1 MMLRL
6 LGKDAAMQKTFL
18 LALVL
23 VTAPVVA
30 SAPRAQAQDSFP
42 ASRVTIVVPSPA
54 GSTTDT
60 LARLVAEQ
68 LSQSWAKPVIVENN
82 SRGLNAGGEQ
92 VSRAQPDGYTL
103 LVSPPLP
110 LTVAHLLFKEI
121 GYQPDKFVPVSLLAK
136 IANVLAVRK
145 DLPARTVQEL
155 VAYGRANP
163 GKLTYASQG
172 GGSTAHLS
180 GAQLEI
186 RAGIKMV
193 HVPYRGAAPAL
204 NDLIAGHIDMFFD
217 TLTTSV
223 PLHQANKIR
232 IMAVAG
238 DERAPTL
245 PDVPTIAESG
255 LPGFRSITWF
265 AMVGPPALPPALAAR
280 INRDVVE
287 ILMRPAV
294 RAKLRDLRLDPVI
307 GAPADA
313 ARFFAEETELWGKV
327 IREANVTVQ

>member
-1 MMLRL
+1 
-6 LGKDAAMQKTFL
+6 MQKTLF
-18 LALVL
+18 LALFL
-23 VTAPVVA
+23 ALA
-30 SAPRAQAQDSFP
+30 AGAPRAAAQDSFP
-42 ASRVTIVVPSPA
+42 AGRVTIVVPSPA
-54 GSTTDT
+54 GSTTDA

-68 LSQSWAKPVIVENN
+68 LGQSWGKPVIVENN
-82 SRGLNAGGEQ
+82 ARGINAGAEQ
-92 VSRAQPDGYTL
+92 VARAQPNGHTL

-110 LTVAHLLFKEI
+110 LTVAHLLYKEI

-136 IANVLAVRK
+136 IANVLAVRS
-145 DLPARTVQEL
+145 DLPARSVQEL
-155 VAYGRANP
+155 VAYGKANP

-172 GGSTAHLS
+172 AGSTAHLS

-193 HVPYRGAAPAL
+193 HVPYRGSAPAL

-223 PLHQANKIR
+223 PLHQADKIR

-238 DERAPTL
+238 TERAPAL
-245 PDVPTIAESG
+245 PDIPTIAEQG

-265 AMVGPPALPPALAAR
+265 AMAGPPGTPAALAGR

-287 ILMRPAV
+287 ILQRPAV
-294 RAKLRDLRLDPVI
+294 SAKLRDLRLEPMI
-307 GAPADA
+307 GTPADA
-313 ARFFAEETELWGKV
+313 AKFFAEETELWGGV

>member
-1 MMLRL
+1 MTMH
-6 LGKDAAMQKTFL
+6 KTIL
-18 LALVL
+18 LALFL
-23 VTAPVVA
+23 AIAA
-30 SAPRAQAQDSFP
+30 SAPHAKAQDSFP
-42 ASRVTIVVPSPA
+42 ASRVTVVVPSPA
-54 GSTTDT
+54 GSTTDA

-68 LSQSWAKPVIVENN
+68 LSQSWGKPVIVENN

-92 VSRAQPDGYTL
+92 AARAQPDGYTL

-155 VAYGRANP
+155 VAYGKANP
-163 GKLTYASQG
+163 AKLTYGSQG

-223 PLHQANKIR
+223 PLHQADKIR

-238 DERAPTL
+238 DERTPTL
-245 PDVPTIAESG
+245 PDIPTIAESG
-255 LPGFRSITWF
+255 LPSFRSITWF
-265 AMVGPPALPPALAAR
+265 AMVGPPAMPAALAAR

-287 ILMRPAV
+287 ILQRPAV
-294 RAKLRDLRLDPVI
+294 SAKLRDLRLEPMI
-307 GAPADA
+307 GTPADA
-313 ARFFAEETELWGKV
+313 ARFFAEESELWGKV
-327 IREANVTVQ
+327 IREAGVTVQ

>member
-1 MMLRL
+1 
-6 LGKDAAMQKTFL
+6 MQKTFL

-23 VTAPVVA
+23 ATVVA

-42 ASRVTIVVPSPA
+42 ASRVTMVVPSPA
-54 GSTTDT
+54 GSTTDA

-68 LSQSWAKPVIVENN
+68 LSQSWDKPVIVENN

-92 VSRAQPDGYTL
+92 AARAQPDGYTL

-121 GYQPDKFVPVSLLAK
+121 GYQPDKFVPVSLLTK

-145 DLPARTVQEL
+145 DLPVRTVQEL
-155 VAYGRANP
+155 VAYGKVNP

-223 PLHQANKIR
+223 PLHQADKIR

-245 PDVPTIAESG
+245 PDIPTIAESG

-265 AMVGPPALPPALAAR
+265 AMVGPPVMPAALAAR
-280 INRDVVE
+280 INRDVVD
-287 ILMRPAV
+287 ILQRPAV
-294 RAKLRDLRLDPVI
+294 SAKLRDLRLDPMI
-307 GAPADA
+307 GTPADA

>member
-1 MMLRL
+1 M
-6 LGKDAAMQKTFL
+6 KDMTMQKTVFPALFL
-18 LALVL
+18 AMLVS
-23 VTAPVVA
+23 TAPTV
-30 SAPRAQAQDSFP
+30 AQDSFP

-54 GSTTDT
+54 GSTTDA

-68 LSQSWAKPVIVENN
+68 LGQSWGKPVIVENN
-82 SRGLNAGGEQ
+82 ARGLNAGAEQ
-92 VSRAQPDGYTL
+92 VARAQPDGHTL

-110 LTVAHLLFKEI
+110 LTVAHLLYKEI

-145 DLPARTVQEL
+145 DLPARSVPEL
-155 VAYGRANP
+155 VAYGKANP

-172 GGSTAHLS
+172 AGSTAHLS

-193 HVPYRGAAPAL
+193 HVPYRGSAPAL

-223 PLHQANKIR
+223 PLHQADKIR

-238 DERAPTL
+238 TERTPVL
-245 PDVPTIAESG
+245 PDVPTIAEQG

-265 AMVGPPALPPALAAR
+265 AMAGPPNMPAALATR
-280 INRDVVE
+280 INRDVVH
-287 ILMRPAV
+287 ILQQPTAS
-294 RAKLRDLRLDPVI
+294 AKLRDLRLEPMI
-307 GAPADA
+307 GTPADA
-313 ARFFAEETELWGKV
+313 AKFFAEETELWGGV
-327 IREANVTVQ
+327 IREAKVSVQ

>member
-1 MMLRL
+1 MTMYKTIL
-6 LGKDAAMQKTFL
+6 LGLFLAM
-18 LALVL
+18 A
-23 VTAPVVA
+23 A
-30 SAPRAQAQDSFP
+30 SAPRAQTQDGFP
-42 ASRVTIVVPSPA
+42 ANRVTIMVPSPA
-54 GSTTDT
+54 GSTTDA

-68 LSQSWAKPVIVENN
+68 LSQSWGRPVIVENN

-92 VSRAQPDGYTL
+92 AARAQGDGYTL

-155 VAYGRANP
+155 VAYGKANP

-223 PLHQANKIR
+223 PLHQADKIR

-245 PDVPTIAESG
+245 PDIPTIAESG
-255 LPGFRSITWF
+255 MPGFRSITWF
-265 AMVGPPALPPALAAR
+265 ALVGPPAMPAALAAR
-280 INRDVVE
+280 INRDVVD
-287 ILMRPAV
+287 ILQRPAV
-294 RAKLRDLRLDPVI
+294 SAKLRDLRLDPMI
-307 GAPADA
+307 GTPADA

>member
-1 MMLRL
+1 MYKAL
-6 LGKDAAMQKTFL
+6 L

-23 VTAPVVA
+23 AMTANE
-30 SAPRAQAQDSFP
+30 PRAQAQDSFP
-42 ASRVTIVVPSPA
+42 TSRVTIVVPSPA
-54 GSTTDT
+54 GSTTDA

-92 VSRAQPDGYTL
+92 AARAQPDGYTL

-145 DLPARTVQEL
+145 DLPASTVQEL
-155 VAYGRANP
+155 IAYGKANP
-163 GKLTYASQG
+163 GKLTYGSQG

-223 PLHQANKIR
+223 PLHQSDKIR

-238 DERAPTL
+238 DERTPTL
-245 PDVPTIAESG
+245 PDIPTIAESG

-265 AMVGPPALPPALAAR
+265 AMVGPPAMPAALAAR
-280 INRDVVE
+280 INRDVVD
-287 ILMRPAV
+287 ILQRPV
-294 RAKLRDLRLDPVI
+294 VSAKLRDLRLDPMI
-307 GAPADA
+307 GTPADA
-313 ARFFAEETELWGKV
+313 AKFFAEETELWGKV

>member
-1 MMLRL
+1 MRKDMTMHKTLL
-6 LGKDAAMQKTFL
+6 LG
-18 LALVL
+18 LVL
-23 VTAPVVA
+23 AAAPVVA
-30 SAPRAQAQDSFP
+30 SAPRAQAQDGFP

-54 GSTTDT
+54 GSTTDA

-68 LSQSWAKPVIVENN
+68 LSQSWGKPVIIENN

-92 VSRAQPDGYTL
+92 VARAQPDGHTL

-145 DLPARTVQEL
+145 DLPARSVQEL
-155 VAYGRANP
+155 VAYDKANP

-204 NDLIAGHIDMFFD
+204 NDLMAGHIDMFFD

-223 PLHQANKIR
+223 PLHQADKIR

-245 PDVPTIAESG
+245 PDIPTIAESG

-265 AMVGPPALPPALAAR
+265 ALVGPPAMPAPLAAR
-280 INRDVVE
+280 INRDVVD
-287 ILMRPAV
+287 ILQRPAV
-294 RAKLRDLRLDPVI
+294 SAKLRDLRLDPMI
-307 GAPADA
+307 GTPADA

-327 IREANVTVQ
+327 IREANVIVQ

>member
-1 MMLRL
+1 MT
-6 LGKDAAMQKTFL
+6 MQKTLLLGLL
-18 LALVL
+18 LAMS
-23 VTAPVVA
+23 PDVA

-54 GSTTDT
+54 GSTTDA

-68 LSQSWAKPVIVENN
+68 LSQSWGKPVIVENN

-92 VSRAQPDGYTL
+92 VARAQPDGYTL

-155 VAYGRANP
+155 VAYGKVNP
-163 GKLTYASQG
+163 GKLTYGSQG

-186 RAGIKMV
+186 RAGVKMV

-223 PLHQANKIR
+223 PLHQADKIR

-245 PDVPTIAESG
+245 PDIPTIAESG

-265 AMVGPPALPPALAAR
+265 AMVGPPAMPAALAAR
-280 INRDVVE
+280 INRDVVD
-287 ILMRPAV
+287 ILRRPAV
-294 RAKLRDLRLDPVI
+294 SAKLRDLRLDPMI
-307 GAPADA
+307 GTPADA
-313 ARFFAEETELWGKV
+313 TRFFAEETELWSKV

>member
-1 MMLRL
+1 
-6 LGKDAAMQKTFL
+6 MQKTIFL
-18 LALVL
+18 TLFLAL
-23 VTAPVVA
+23 TA
-30 SAPRAQAQDSFP
+30 SAPRAAAQDSFP

-54 GSTTDT
+54 GSTTDA

-68 LSQSWAKPVIVENN
+68 LGQSWGKPVIVENN
-82 SRGLNAGGEQ
+82 ARGLNAGAEQ
-92 VSRAQPDGYTL
+92 VARAQPDGHTL

-110 LTVAHLLFKEI
+110 LTVAHLLYKEI

-136 IANVLAVRK
+136 IANVLAVRR
-145 DLPARTVQEL
+145 DLPARSVHEL
-155 VAYGRANP
+155 VAYGKANP

-172 GGSTAHLS
+172 AGSTAHLS

-193 HVPYRGAAPAL
+193 HVPYRGSAPAL

-223 PLHQANKIR
+223 PLHQADKIR

-238 DERAPTL
+238 SERAPAL
-245 PDVPTIAESG
+245 PDVPTIAEQG

-265 AMVGPPALPPALAAR
+265 AMAGPPSMPPALAAR

-287 ILMRPAV
+287 ILQRPAV
-294 RAKLRDLRLDPVI
+294 SAKLRELRLDPMI
-307 GAPADA
+307 GTPTDA
-313 ARFFAEETELWGKV
+313 AKFFAEETALWGGV

>member
-1 MMLRL
+1 M
-6 LGKDAAMQKTFL
+6 KDMTMQKTFF
-18 LALVL
+18 LALFL
-23 VTAPVVA
+23 ALA
-30 SAPRAQAQDSFP
+30 AGAPRAAAQDSFP
-42 ASRVTIVVPSPA
+42 AGRVTIVVPSPA
-54 GSTTDT
+54 GSTTDA

-68 LSQSWAKPVIVENN
+68 LGQSWGKPVIVENN
-82 SRGLNAGGEQ
+82 ARGINAGAEQ
-92 VSRAQPDGYTL
+92 VARAQPNGHTL

-110 LTVAHLLFKEI
+110 LTVAHLLYKEI

-136 IANVLAVRK
+136 IANVLAVRS
-145 DLPARTVQEL
+145 DLPARSVQEL
-155 VAYGRANP
+155 VAYGKANP

-172 GGSTAHLS
+172 AGSTAHLS

-193 HVPYRGAAPAL
+193 HVPYRGSAPAL

-223 PLHQANKIR
+223 PLHQADKIR

-238 DERAPTL
+238 TERAPAL
-245 PDVPTIAESG
+245 PDIPTIAEQG

-265 AMVGPPALPPALAAR
+265 AMAGPPGTPAALAGR

-287 ILMRPAV
+287 ILQRPAV
-294 RAKLRDLRLDPVI
+294 SAKLRDLRLEPMI
-307 GAPADA
+307 GTPADA
-313 ARFFAEETELWGKV
+313 ARFFDEETALWARV
-327 IREANVTVQ
+327 IQEKNVTAE

>member
-1 MMLRL
+1 
-6 LGKDAAMQKTFL
+6 MQKTVL
-18 LALVL
+18 LALFL
-23 VTAPVVA
+23 AMAA
-30 SAPRAQAQDSFP
+30 SAPRAAAQDSFP

-54 GSTTDT
+54 GSTTDA

-68 LSQSWAKPVIVENN
+68 LGQSWGKPVIVENN
-82 SRGLNAGGEQ
+82 ARGLNAGAEQ
-92 VSRAQPDGYTL
+92 VARAQPDGHTL

-110 LTVAHLLFKEI
+110 LTVAHLLYKEI

-145 DLPARTVQEL
+145 DLPARSVREL
-155 VAYGRANP
+155 VAYGKANP

-172 GGSTAHLS
+172 AGSTAHLS

-193 HVPYRGAAPAL
+193 HVPYRGSAPAL

-223 PLHQANKIR
+223 PLHQADKIR

-238 DERAPTL
+238 TERAPAL
-245 PDVPTIAESG
+245 PDVPTIAEAG

-265 AMVGPPALPPALAAR
+265 AMVGPPGMPAALAGR
-280 INRDVVE
+280 INRDVVD
-287 ILMRPAV
+287 LLQRPAV
-294 RAKLRDLRLDPVI
+294 SAKLRDLRLEPMI
-307 GAPADA
+307 GTPAEA
-313 ARFFAEETELWGKV
+313 AKFFAEETELWGRV

>member
-1 MMLRL
+1 MYKAL
-6 LGKDAAMQKTFL
+6 L

-23 VTAPVVA
+23 AMTANE
-30 SAPRAQAQDSFP
+30 PRAQAQDSFP

-54 GSTTDT
+54 GSTTDA

-92 VSRAQPDGYTL
+92 AARAQPDGYTL

-145 DLPARTVQEL
+145 DLPASTVQEL
-155 VAYGRANP
+155 IAYGKANP
-163 GKLTYASQG
+163 GKLTYGSQG

-223 PLHQANKIR
+223 PLHQSDKIR

-238 DERAPTL
+238 DERTPTL
-245 PDVPTIAESG
+245 PDIPTIAESG

-265 AMVGPPALPPALAAR
+265 AMVGPPAMPAALAAR
-280 INRDVVE
+280 INRDVVD
-287 ILMRPAV
+287 ILQRPV
-294 RAKLRDLRLDPVI
+294 VSAKLRDLRLDPMI
-307 GAPADA
+307 GTPADA
-313 ARFFAEETELWGKV
+313 AKFFAEETELWGKV

>member
-1 MMLRL
+1 
-6 LGKDAAMQKTFL
+6 
-18 LALVL
+18 
-23 VTAPVVA
+23 
-30 SAPRAQAQDSFP
+30 
-42 ASRVTIVVPSPA
+42 
-54 GSTTDT
+54 
-60 LARLVAEQ
+60 
-68 LSQSWAKPVIVENN
+68 
-82 SRGLNAGGEQ
+82 
-92 VSRAQPDGYTL
+92 
-103 LVSPPLP
+103 
-110 LTVAHLLFKEI
+110 
-121 GYQPDKFVPVSLLAK
+121 VSLLAK

-155 VAYGRANP
+155 VAYGKANP

-223 PLHQANKIR
+223 PLHQADKIR

-245 PDVPTIAESG
+245 PDIPTIAESG

-265 AMVGPPALPPALAAR
+265 AMVGPPAMPASLAAR
-280 INRDVVE
+280 INRDVVDV
-287 ILMRPAV
+287 LQRPAV
-294 RAKLRDLRLDPVI
+294 SAKLRDLRLDPMI
-307 GAPADA
+307 GTPADA

-327 IREANVTVQ
+327 IREAGVTVQ

>member
-1 MMLRL
+1 MQKKLL
-6 LGKDAAMQKTFL
+6 LGLFLAM
-18 LALVL
+18 
-23 VTAPVVA
+23 TAI
-30 SAPRAQAQDSFP
+30 APHAQAQDGFP
-42 ASRVTIVVPSPA
+42 TNRVTIVVPSPA
-54 GSTTDT
+54 GSTTDA
-60 LARLVAEQ
+60 LARLVAEH
-68 LSQSWAKPVIVENN
+68 LSQSWGKPVIVENN

-92 VSRAQPDGYTL
+92 AARAQPDGYTL

-155 VAYGRANP
+155 VAYGKANP
-163 GKLTYASQG
+163 GKLTYGSQG

-223 PLHQANKIR
+223 PLHQADKTR

-238 DERAPTL
+238 DERAPAL
-245 PDVPTIAESG
+245 PDIPTIAESG

-265 AMVGPPALPPALAAR
+265 AMVGPPAMPAALSAR
-280 INRDVVE
+280 INRDVVD
-287 ILMRPAV
+287 ILQRPAV
-294 RAKLRDLRLDPVI
+294 SAKLRDLRLDPMI
-307 GAPADA
+307 GTPADA
-313 ARFFAEETELWGKV
+313 AKFFAEETELWGKV
-327 IREANVTVQ
+327 IREAGVTLQ

>member
-1 MMLRL
+1 MTRR
-6 LGKDAAMQKTFL
+6 KDMTMYKALL

-23 VTAPVVA
+23 AMTANE
-30 SAPRAQAQDSFP
+30 PRAQAQDSFP

-54 GSTTDT
+54 GSTTDA

-92 VSRAQPDGYTL
+92 AARAQPDGYTL

-145 DLPARTVQEL
+145 DLPASTVQEL
-155 VAYGRANP
+155 IAYGKANP
-163 GKLTYASQG
+163 GKLTYGSQG

-223 PLHQANKIR
+223 PLHQSDKIR

-238 DERAPTL
+238 DERTPTL
-245 PDVPTIAESG
+245 PDIPTIAESG

-265 AMVGPPALPPALAAR
+265 AMVGPPAMPAALAAR
-280 INRDVVE
+280 INRDVVD
-287 ILMRPAV
+287 ILQRPV
-294 RAKLRDLRLDPVI
+294 VSAKLRDLRLDPMI
-307 GAPADA
+307 GTPADA
-313 ARFFAEETELWGKV
+313 AKFFAEETELWGKV

>member
-1 MMLRL
+1 MTMRN
-6 LGKDAAMQKTFL
+6 TFL
-18 LALVL
+18 FALFLAM
-23 VTAPVVA
+23 TANGA
-30 SAPRAQAQDSFP
+30 RAQAQDSFP

-54 GSTTDT
+54 GSTTDA

-68 LSQSWAKPVIVENN
+68 LSQSWGKPVIVENN

-92 VSRAQPDGYTL
+92 AARAAPDGYTL

-121 GYQPDKFVPVSLLAK
+121 GYQPDRFVPVSLLAK

-155 VAYGRANP
+155 VAYGKANP

-223 PLHQANKIR
+223 PLHQADKIR
-232 IMAVAG
+232 IMALAG
-238 DERAPTL
+238 DERTPML
-245 PDVPTIAESG
+245 PDIPTIAESG
-255 LPGFRSITWF
+255 LAGFRSITWF
-265 AMVGPPALPPALAAR
+265 ALVGPPAMPAALAAR
-280 INRDVVE
+280 INRDVVD
-287 ILMRPAV
+287 ILRRPAV
-294 RAKLRDLRLDPVI
+294 SAKLRDLRLDPMI
-307 GAPADA
+307 GTPADA
-313 ARFFAEETELWGKV
+313 ARFFAGETELWGKV